1 MRIKR
6 ADEVCL
12 SFIFINFKILSIM
25 KNVKFFFAAFM
36 LLAASCSNEESLDSS
51 VNLSSEQAQAPI
63 TVRVD
68 GFSVG
73 QGEFPGTGE
82 PQGTRAATRAQSV
95 SDYANVKFLTLA
107 FYKGSTEV
115 FKQTQ
120 NRDDDATYDTF
131 GEFSTSLPMGSY
143 TMVVVANGGDNA
155 VTLTSATSA
164 SFGEN
169 RVMETFAYSQAVNV
183 NSNVALNLSA
193 TLDRIVSCIAV
204 NSSDGRTEEAK
215 KLRITTTTG
224 GRNFDPTTGLATV
237 NSGITATITH
247 PEAVGTVTRSASL
260 LFLATDEQTADV
272 TIETLDEDDN
282 VLFSKTVEN
291 VPLKRNRWTVLTGA
305 MYQTTAA
312 GTFSVNTEWLTNE
325 NVNF

>member
-1 MRIKR
+1 MKK
-6 ADEVCL
+6 V
-12 SFIFINFKILSIM
+12 SILFVALM
-25 KNVKFFFAAFM
+25 GM
-36 LLAASCSNEESLDSS
+36 LAASCSNDESLDSS
-51 VNLSSEQAQAPI
+51 VNLSSEQGLAPV
-63 TVRVD
+63 TVSVS
-68 GFSVG
+68 GFAVE

-120 NRDDDATYDTF
+120 NRDDDATFDTF

-143 TMVVVANGGDNA
+143 TMVVVANGGSD
-155 VTLTSATSA
+155 VPTLTSATSA
-164 SFGEN
+164 TYGEN
-169 RVMETFAYSQAVNV
+169 VVGDTFVKSQEVNITSTESV
-183 NSNVALNLSA
+183 NLDA

-204 NSSDGRTEEAK
+204 NSTDGRTEEAK

-224 GRNFDPTTGLATV
+224 SRSFNPTTGLATV

-247 PEAVGTVTRSASL
+247 PEAVGTVTKSASL

-291 VPLKRNRWTVLTGA
+291 VPLMRNRWTVLTGA
-305 MYQTTAA
+305 MYQTTAS
-312 GTFSVNTEWLTNE
+312 GTFSVNTDWLTDKNM
-325 NVNF
+325 NF

>member
-1 MRIKR
+1 MKK
-6 ADEVCL
+6 V
-12 SFIFINFKILSIM
+12 SILFVVLM
-25 KNVKFFFAAFM
+25 GMVAV
-36 LLAASCSNEESLDSS
+36 SCSNEESLDSS
-51 VNLSSEQAQAPI
+51 VNLSSEQNAQAPV
-63 TVRVD
+63 TVSVS
-68 GFSVG
+68 GFSVE
-73 QGEFPGTGE
+73 QGDFPGTGD
-82 PQGTRAATRAQSV
+82 PQGTRAVTRAQSV

-115 FKQTQ
+115 YKQTQ

-131 GEFSTSLPMGSY
+131 GEFSTTLPMGSY
-143 TMVVVANGGDNA
+143 TMVVVANGGNN
-155 VTLTSATSA
+155 VPTLTSATSA
-164 SFGEN
+164 TYGEN
-169 RVMETFAYSQAVNV
+169 VVGDTFVKSQEVNITSTEAVN
-183 NSNVALNLSA
+183 LDA
-193 TLDRIVSCIAV
+193 TLDRIVTCIAV
-204 NSSDGRTEEAK
+204 NSTDGRAEEVK

-224 GRNFDPTTGLATV
+224 SRSFNPTTGLATV

-247 PEAVGTVTRSASL
+247 PEAVGTVTKSASL

-312 GTFSVNTEWLTNE
+312 GTFSVNTDWLTNE

>member
-1 MRIKR
+1 
-6 ADEVCL
+6 
-12 SFIFINFKILSIM
+12 M

-36 LLAASCSNEESLDSS
+36 LLAASCSNDESLDSS
-51 VNLSSEQAQAPI
+51 VNPSDELAPV
-63 TVRVD
+63 TVRVSD
-68 GFSVG
+68 FSVE
-73 QGEFPGTGE
+73 QESFP
-82 PQGTRAATRAQSV
+82 ATRASSV
-95 SDYANVKFLTLA
+95 ATYSDVKFLTLA

-131 GEFSTSLPMGSY
+131 GEFSTTLPMGSY

-155 VTLTSATSA
+155 ITLTSATSA

-169 RVMETFAYSQAVNV
+169 RVMETFAYSQTVNV
-183 NSNVALNLSA
+183 NSNAALNLSA

-204 NSSDGRTEEAK
+204 CSTDGRMDEAK

-224 GRNFDPTTGLATV
+224 GRIFNPTTGLATE
-237 NSGITATITH
+237 NSGIIATITL
-247 PEAVGTVTRSASL
+247 PEAVGTVTRSATL
-260 LFLATDEQTADV
+260 FFLATDEQTADV

-291 VPLKRNRWTVLTGA
+291 VPLKRNRWTILTGA
-305 MYQTTAA
+305 MYQATAS
-312 GTFSVNTEWLTNE
+312 GTFSVNTDWLTNE

>member
-1 MRIKR
+1 MLKK

-36 LLAASCSNEESLDSS
+36 LLAASCSNDESLDSS
-51 VNLSSEQAQAPI
+51 VNLSGEQAQAPV

-68 GFSVG
+68 GFAVS
-73 QGEFPGTGE
+73 QDEFPGT
-82 PQGTRAATRAQSV
+82 TRAQSV
-95 SDYANVKFLTLA
+95 DAYSGVTFLTLA
-107 FYKGSTEV
+107 FYASNGTAV
-115 FKQTQ
+115 YKQTQ

-155 VTLTSATSA
+155 ITLTSATSA
-164 SFGEN
+164 TFGESK
-169 RVMETFAYSQAVNV
+169 VMETFAYSQTVNV
-183 NSNVALNLSA
+183 NSNAALNLSA

-224 GRNFDPTTGLATV
+224 GRNFDPTTGLATA

-247 PEAVGTVTRSASL
+247 PEAVGAVTRSASL
-260 LFLATDEQTADV
+260 LFLAADEQTADV
-272 TIETLDEDDN
+272 TIESLDADDN
-282 VLFSKTVEN
+282 VLYSKTVTD
-291 VPLKRNRWTVLTGA
+291 VPLKRNRWTILTGPLFTNA
-305 MYQTTAA
+305 SVSA
-312 GTFSVNTEWLTNE
+312 GSFQVNTDWLTNE

>member
-1 MRIKR
+1 MNKK
-6 ADEVCL
+6 L
-12 SFIFINFKILSIM
+12 FI
-25 KNVKFFFAAFM
+25 AAFM
-36 LLAASCSNEESLDSS
+36 LLAASCSNES
-51 VNLSSEQAQAPI
+51 VELSNEQTAEQSQLASV

-73 QGEFPGTGE
+73 QEDFPGTDE
-82 PQGTRAATRAQSV
+82 PQGTRTATRAQAVGVYSGV
-95 SDYANVKFLTLA
+95 TYLTLA
-107 FYKGSTEV
+107 FYASNGTEV
-115 FKQTQ
+115 YKATQ
-120 NRDDDATYDTF
+120 EKGNIPEGQTF

-143 TMVVVANGGDNA
+143 SMVVVANGGDNA

-169 RVMETFAYSQAVNV
+169 RVMETFAYSQTVNV
-183 NSNVALNLSA
+183 NSNAALNLSA

-282 VLFSKTVEN
+282 VLFSKTVED
-291 VPLKRNRWTVLTGA
+291 VPLKRNCQTVLTGA

-312 GTFSVNTEWLTNE
+312 GTFQVDTDWLDSE

>member
-1 MRIKR
+1 
-6 ADEVCL
+6 
-12 SFIFINFKILSIM
+12 M
-25 KNVKFFFAAFM
+25 KNVKFFFAAFV
-36 LLAASCSNEESLDSS
+36 LLAASCSNDESLDSS
-51 VNLSSEQAQAPI
+51 VNLSSEQGLAPV
-63 TVRVD
+63 TVSVS
-68 GFSVG
+68 GFAVE

-143 TMVVVANGGDNA
+143 TMVVVANGGNN
-155 VTLTSATSA
+155 VPTLTSATSA
-164 SFGEN
+164 TYGEN
-169 RVMETFAYSQAVNV
+169 VVGDTFVKSQEVNITSTEAVN
-183 NSNVALNLSA
+183 LDA
-193 TLDRIVSCIAV
+193 TLDRIVTCIAV
-204 NSSDGRTEEAK
+204 NSTDGRAEEAK

-224 GRNFDPTTGLATV
+224 SRSFSPTTGLATV
-237 NSGITATITH
+237 NSGITAMITL
-247 PEAVGTVTRSASL
+247 PEAVGTVTKSASL
-260 LFLATDEQTADV
+260 LFLAADEQTADV

-291 VPLKRNRWTVLTGA
+291 VPLKRNRWTILTGA
-305 MYQTTAA
+305 MYQTTAS
-312 GTFSVNTEWLTNE
+312 GTFSVNTDWLTNE

>member
-1 MRIKR
+1 
-6 ADEVCL
+6 
-12 SFIFINFKILSIM
+12 M
-25 KNVKFFFAAFM
+25 KNVKFFCAAFM

-51 VNLSSEQAQAPI
+51 VNPSNEQAQAPV

-68 GFSVG
+68 GFAVEQG
-73 QGEFPGTGE
+73 QFSDSARPASQGGA
-82 PQGTRAATRAQSV
+82 QGTRAATRAQAVGVYSGV
-95 SDYANVKFLTLA
+95 TYLTLA
-107 FYKGSTEV
+107 FYASNGTEV
-115 FKQTQ
+115 YKATQ
-120 NRDDDATYDTF
+120 AKGNIPEGQTF

-143 TMVVVANGGDNA
+143 SMVVVANGGDNA

-169 RVMETFAYSQAVNV
+169 RVMETFAYSQTVNV
-183 NSNVALNLSA
+183 NSNAALNLSA

-204 NSSDGRTEEAK
+204 NSSDGRTDEAK

-237 NSGITATITH
+237 NSGITATIMH
-247 PEAVGTVTRSASL
+247 PEAVGAVTRSATL

-312 GTFSVNTEWLTNE
+312 GTFSVNTDWLTNE

>member
-1 MRIKR
+1 MNKQ
-6 ADEVCL
+6 L
-12 SFIFINFKILSIM
+12 FI
-25 KNVKFFFAAFM
+25 AAFM
-36 LLAASCSNEESLDSS
+36 LLAASCSNES
-51 VNLSSEQAQAPI
+51 VELSNEQTAEQSQLAPV

-73 QGEFPGTGE
+73 QGDFPGTEE
-82 PQGTRAATRAQSV
+82 PQGTRTATRAQAVGAYSGV
-95 SDYANVKFLTLA
+95 TYLTLA
-107 FYKGSTEV
+107 FYASNGTEV
-115 FKQTQ
+115 YKQTQ
-120 NRDDDATYDTF
+120 NRDDNTTYTTF

-164 SFGEN
+164 TFGEN

-183 NSNVALNLSA
+183 NSNAALNLSA

-204 NSSDGRTEEAK
+204 NSSDGRTDEAK

-237 NSGITATITH
+237 NSGITATIMH
-247 PEAVGTVTRSASL
+247 PEAVGAVTRSATL

-312 GTFSVNTEWLTNE
+312 GTFSVNTDWLTNE

>member
-1 MRIKR
+1 
-6 ADEVCL
+6 
-12 SFIFINFKILSIM
+12 M

-36 LLAASCSNEESLDSS
+36 LLAASCSNDESLDSS
-51 VNLSSEQAQAPI
+51 VNPSDELAPV
-63 TVRVD
+63 TVRVSD
-68 GFSVG
+68 FSVE
-73 QGEFPGTGE
+73 QDSFP
-82 PQGTRAATRAQSV
+82 ATRASSV
-95 SDYANVKFLTLA
+95 ATYSDVKFLTLA

-131 GEFSTSLPMGSY
+131 GEFSTTLPMGSY

-155 VTLTSATSA
+155 ITLTSATSA

-169 RVMETFAYSQAVNV
+169 RVMETFAYSQTVNV
-183 NSNVALNLSA
+183 NSNAALNLSA

-204 NSSDGRTEEAK
+204 CSTDGRMDEAK

-224 GRNFDPTTGLATV
+224 GRIFNPTTGLATE
-237 NSGITATITH
+237 NSGIIATITL
-247 PEAVGTVTRSASL
+247 PEAVGTVTRSATL
-260 LFLATDEQTADV
+260 FFLATDEQTADV

-291 VPLKRNRWTVLTGA
+291 VPLKRNRWTILTGA
-305 MYQTTAA
+305 MYQATAS
-312 GTFSVNTEWLTNE
+312 GTFSVNTDWLTNE

>member
-1 MRIKR
+1 
-6 ADEVCL
+6 
-12 SFIFINFKILSIM
+12 
-25 KNVKFFFAAFM
+25 M
-36 LLAASCSNEESLDSS
+36 LLAASCSNDESLDSS
-51 VNLSSEQAQAPI
+51 VNPSDELAPV
-63 TVRVD
+63 TVRVSD
-68 GFSVG
+68 FSVE
-73 QGEFPGTGE
+73 QESFP
-82 PQGTRAATRAQSV
+82 ATRASSV
-95 SDYANVKFLTLA
+95 ATYSDVKFLTLA

-131 GEFSTSLPMGSY
+131 GEFSTTLPMGSY

-155 VTLTSATSA
+155 ITLTSATSA

-169 RVMETFAYSQAVNV
+169 RVMETFAYSQTVNV
-183 NSNVALNLSA
+183 NSNAALNLSA

-204 NSSDGRTEEAK
+204 CSTDGRMDEAK

-224 GRNFDPTTGLATV
+224 GRIFNPTTGLATE
-237 NSGITATITH
+237 NSGIIATITL
-247 PEAVGTVTRSASL
+247 PEAVGTVTRSATL
-260 LFLATDEQTADV
+260 FFLATDEQTADV

-291 VPLKRNRWTVLTGA
+291 VPLKRNRWTILTGA
-305 MYQTTAA
+305 MYQATAS
-312 GTFSVNTEWLTNE
+312 GTFSVNTDWLTNE

>member
-1 MRIKR
+1 MKK
-6 ADEVCL
+6 V
-12 SFIFINFKILSIM
+12 SILFVALM
-25 KNVKFFFAAFM
+25 GM
-36 LLAASCSNEESLDSS
+36 LAASCSNDESLDSS
-51 VNLSSEQAQAPI
+51 VNLSSEQGLAPV
-63 TVRVD
+63 TVSVS
-68 GFSVG
+68 GFAVE

-120 NRDDDATYDTF
+120 NRDDDATFDTF

-143 TMVVVANGGDNA
+143 TMVVVANGGSD
-155 VTLTSATSA
+155 VPTLTSATSA
-164 SFGEN
+164 TYGEN
-169 RVMETFAYSQAVNV
+169 VVGDTFVKSQEVNITSTESV
-183 NSNVALNLSA
+183 NLDA

-204 NSSDGRTEEAK
+204 NSTDGRTEEAK

-224 GRNFDPTTGLATV
+224 SRSFNPTTGLATV

-247 PEAVGTVTRSASL
+247 PEAVGTVTKSASL
-260 LFLATDEQTADV
+260 LFLATDEQTADI

-291 VPLKRNRWTVLTGA
+291 VPLMRNRWTVLTGA
-305 MYQTTAA
+305 MYQTTAS
-312 GTFSVNTEWLTNE
+312 GTFSVNTDWLTDKNM
-325 NVNF
+325 NF

>member
-1 MRIKR
+1 
-6 ADEVCL
+6 
-12 SFIFINFKILSIM
+12 
-25 KNVKFFFAAFM
+25 M
-36 LLAASCSNEESLDSS
+36 LLAASCSNDESLDSS
-51 VNLSSEQAQAPI
+51 VNPSDELAPV
-63 TVRVD
+63 TVRVSD
-68 GFSVG
+68 FSVE
-73 QGEFPGTGE
+73 QDSFP
-82 PQGTRAATRAQSV
+82 ATRASSV
-95 SDYANVKFLTLA
+95 ATYSDVKFLTLA

-131 GEFSTSLPMGSY
+131 GEFSTTLPMGSY

-155 VTLTSATSA
+155 ITLTSATSA

-169 RVMETFAYSQAVNV
+169 RVMETFAYSQTVNV
-183 NSNVALNLSA
+183 NSNAALNLSA

-204 NSSDGRTEEAK
+204 CSTDGRMDEAK

-224 GRNFDPTTGLATV
+224 GRIFNPTTGLATE
-237 NSGITATITH
+237 NSGIIATITL
-247 PEAVGTVTRSASL
+247 PEAVGTVTRSATL
-260 LFLATDEQTADV
+260 FFLATDEQTADV

-291 VPLKRNRWTVLTGA
+291 VPLKRNRWTILTGA
-305 MYQTTAA
+305 MYQATAS
-312 GTFSVNTEWLTNE
+312 GTFSVNTDWLTNE